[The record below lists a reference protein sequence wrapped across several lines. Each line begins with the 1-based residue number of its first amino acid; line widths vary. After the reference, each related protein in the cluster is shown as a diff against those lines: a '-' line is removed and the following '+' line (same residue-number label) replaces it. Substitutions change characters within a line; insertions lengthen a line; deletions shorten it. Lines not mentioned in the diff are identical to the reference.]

1 MKGKKKSDLSWK
13 KERGGEQGYGIVS
26 MKVKICSCFTQV
38 TLSKE
43 KKEKEKKDFFFS
55 ILSTFWHV
63 PLALFGKKMTIF
75 LPNNKYFFFHFLLL
89 DSLGKWKIFVLVLFL
104 DRKAC
109 ILKLGNLRLR
119 TSLLSFTDRHMCR
132 EPGSKFWAELPCNSV
147 LRILQTPKLNLR
159 LLEWEK
165 QPVNLIGCW
174 QMKEK
179 QKTISHV
186 VHNLN

>member
-1 MKGKKKSDLSWK
+1 MILWKGKNSDLSWK
-13 KERGGEQGYGIVS
+13 KELGGEQGCGIVS
-26 MKVKICSCFTQV
+26 MKVKICRCFTQV

-43 KKEKEKKDFFFS
+43 KKEKKRLFS

-89 DSLGKWKIFVLVLFL
+89 DSLAKRKVFVLVLFL
-104 DRKAC
+104 DRKVC
-109 ILKLGNLRLR
+109 ILKLGNLCLR

-132 EPGSKFWAELPCNSV
+132 EPGSKFWAELPCNGV
-147 LRILQTPKLNLR
+147 LCRLQTPKLNLR
-159 LLEWEK
+159 LLGWEK